1 MKGSIKKF
9 ILRSL
14 LASLPFFLLVAFYA
28 FRDPF
33 HVVHPII
40 SNSDGRDSVVA
51 GNNAGFVSVETYL
64 AHNSEQ
70 HYDSFIFGSSMSQNF
85 KARDWQQHIG
95 NDASILH
102 FDQSSE
108 TLEGMINKMRFL
120 NEHGTTIKNALIV
133 IEEKMLRRHPVENDI
148 LYAQH
153 PATTGAHNWFNFHC
167 IFFNALRNTSMLKK
181 TILNKIDEEKEQQKR
196 QLNDE
201 VADRT
206 DINNEVY
213 YSIIDSLLE
222 HDPSKF
228 FTPERLASRIHAK
241 LPGQVGPAINEEL
254 ETQLKTI
261 KEILDKNKTIFL
273 VLVPPCNY
281 KQTLMKPDLWVM
293 KSIFGQD
300 KVHDFSSAEGYV
312 NNEFFYYDKMGHLIS
327 AKCKVLLDSAY
338 QEQASPS
345 LKNPFYRL

>member
-14 LASLPFFLLVAFYA
+14 LASLPFFLLVAFYV

-102 FDQSSE
+102 FDQ
-108 TLEGMINKMRFL
+108 
-120 NEHGTTIKNALIV
+120 
-133 IEEKMLRRHPVENDI
+133 KMLRRHPVENDI

-228 FTPERLASRIHAK
+228 FTPERLATRIHAK

-261 KEILDKNKTIFL
+261 KEILDKNKTNYL

-300 KVHDFSSAEGYV
+300 KVYDFSSAEDYV